1 LGITFVAGAARFG
14 AARAAGQNRGKITRP
29 RPRGHRAPQAA
40 RLPSMRFE
48 DARAAGR
55 ALAERLTAH
64 AGRERTAVLAVA
76 RGGVAVASEVSK
88 RLNLPLDLLL
98 LRRLLVPRGPQEP
111 VCAASVAGRT
121 FLDAELPPRIETEPA
136 LGPFVADALADLEA
150 RARACRGGRAP
161 ADLAGRTV
169 LLVDNGVRTGSTML
183 AALRALRSS
192 APARVVAA
200 APVSAPDAL
209 AAVRAAA
216 EDFVYLHTPDPFGH
230 VGLWYANF
238 TRPSDDE
245 IRAVLDE
252 AMK

>member
-1 LGITFVAGAARFG
+1 
-14 AARAAGQNRGKITRP
+14 
-29 RPRGHRAPQAA
+29 
-40 RLPSMRFE
+40 MRFE

-64 AGRERTAVLAVA
+64 AGRELTTVLAVA

-111 VCAASVAGRT
+111 VCAANVAGKT
-121 FLDAELPPRIETEPA
+121 LLDAELHPRIEAEPV
-136 LGPFVADALADLEA
+136 LGAFVADALVELES
-150 RARACRGGRAP
+150 RARACRGGRP
-161 ADLAGRTV
+161 PTDLEGRTV

-183 AALRALRSS
+183 AALRALS
-192 APARVVAA
+192 ATMPARVVAA

-216 EDFVYLHTPDPFGH
+216 ADFIYLDTPDPFGH
-230 VGLWYANF
+230 VGLWYTNF
-238 TRPSDDE
+238 TRLSDDE
-245 IRAVLDE
+245 IRAILYE
-252 AMK
+252 Q